1 VALPEPIKSDP
12 PPHTSLQTLAIW
24 VLVKAGN
31 SGLENFVARFFM
43 RVGTKVIPQNK
54 VVLFYPPYDGPPLGA
69 PLSLLCLASPLLQAG
84 FEVRLIDNFIS
95 PDYEKAILRE
105 IEDALCLGISVL
117 TGPHIG
123 AAIRV
128 SRAVKKLRPEMPII
142 FGGWH
147 ASLATEQTLREPFVD
162 AIVRGQGE
170 LTFLEL
176 VQRIADGQEWQGV
189 RGLSFKDSEG
199 SIVHEAERPVANIN
213 DLPAPAYHLAE
224 PGIYAAVSG
233 IRQLAYTSSVGC
245 PYQCNYCTDQV
256 FYKRRFNAYRVE
268 RVVNELAELVP
279 RYKIEHVPL
288 FDSNF
293 LVDRRRAVAIAKG
306 IVASKIKFQWDFQTS
321 TDFLALM
328 SEEEVCILAESGV
341 HHIGFGTESAS
352 QEVLA
357 LMNKRFQH
365 VEQMAETARKTHLA
379 GIRVVFN
386 IILGYP
392 GETDAQR
399 QQTFRIMSDIAREYS
414 NVSFSPNIFT
424 PYPGIPIWPQ
434 LKEMGVREPQS
445 LEEWESLALGTNV
458 LPWLRGEE
466 LRKLKRSLE
475 YFLLNSQLR
484 KVTATIPWTR
494 RNVRRLLGA
503 PIRWR
508 IDKSRYSFPWE
519 LWLSRAVEKAVTR
532 RSLLT
537 GQPLAERTEEVC

>member
-1 VALPEPIKSDP
+1 MTIAAASQPRVQEPNSRKR
-12 PPHTSLQTLAIW
+12 AI
-24 VLVKAGN
+24 L
-31 SGLENFVARFFM
+31 SP
-43 RVGTKVIPQNK
+43 TNK

-84 FEVRLIDNFIS
+84 FEVKLIDNLIS
-95 PDYEKAILRE
+95 PDYENAILRE
-105 IEDALCLGISVL
+105 SEGALLLGISVL

-123 AAIRV
+123 AAVRV
-128 SRAVKKLRPEMPII
+128 SKGVKKLRPALPIV

-147 ASLATEQTLREPFVD
+147 ASLATQQTLREPFVD

-170 LTFLEL
+170 LTLLEL
-176 VQRIADGQEWQGV
+176 AQRIAAGQDWHGV
-189 RGLSFKDSEG
+189 RGLSFKDRDGE
-199 SIVHEAERPVANIN
+199 IVHEPERPVADIN
-213 DLPAPAYHLAE
+213 TLPAPAYHLAD
-224 PGIYAAVSG
+224 PGIYAAASG

-256 FYKRRFNAYRVE
+256 FYKRRFNAYRVD
-268 RVVNELAELVP
+268 RVVNDLAELVP
-279 RYKIEHVPL
+279 RYHIEHVPL

-293 LVDRRRAVAIAKG
+293 LVDRKRAVAIARG
-306 IVASKIKFQWDFQTS
+306 IIATGVKFQWDFQTS

-328 SEEEVCILAESGV
+328 SDDDVRLLAESGV

-352 QEVLA
+352 QRVLA

-365 VEQMAETARKTHLA
+365 VEQMVETARKTNLA
-379 GIRVVFN
+379 GIHIVFN

-392 GETDAQR
+392 GETEAHR
-399 QQTFRIMSDIAREYS
+399 QETFRVMSGIAKEYS

-445 LEEWESLALGTNV
+445 LEEWETLALGTNV

-466 LRKLKRSLE
+466 LRRLRRSLD
-475 YFLLNSQLR
+475 YFLLNNQIR
-484 KVTATIPWTR
+484 KVTKNIPWAR
-494 RNVRRLLGA
+494 RGVQQILGA
-503 PIRWR
+503 PVRWR
-508 IDKSRYSFPWE
+508 IGKSRYSFPWE
-519 LWLSRAVEKAVTR
+519 LWLSRAMEKVVTR

-537 GQPLAERTEEVC
+537 GQPLAERPQEVC

>member
-1 VALPEPIKSDP
+1 LP
-12 PPHTSLQTLAIW
+12 
-24 VLVKAGN
+24 
-31 SGLENFVARFFM
+31 
-43 RVGTKVIPQNK
+43 GTNK

-84 FEVRLIDNFIS
+84 FEVKLVDNLLH
-95 PDYEKAILRE
+95 PDYEKTILRE
-105 IEDALCLGISVL
+105 TSDALCLGISVL

-123 AAIRV
+123 AAVRV

-147 ASLATEQTLREPFVD
+147 SSLATQQTLAEPFVD

-170 LTFLEL
+170 LTLLEL
-176 VQRIADGQEWQGV
+176 VQRIADGCDWHGV
-189 RGLSFKDSEG
+189 QGLSFKDENG
-199 SIVHEAERPVANIN
+199 NIIHERERPVANVN
-213 DLPAPAYHLAE
+213 DLPAPAYHLAD
-224 PGIYAAVSG
+224 PAIYAAVSG
-233 IRQLAYTSSVGC
+233 VRQLAYTSSVGC

-268 RVVNELAELVP
+268 RVVSELAELVP
-279 RYKIEHVPL
+279 RYDIEHVPF

-293 LVDRRRAVAIAKG
+293 LVDRKRAVAIAKG
-306 IVASKIKFQWDFQTS
+306 IVESGTRFQWDFQTS

-328 SEEEVCILAESGV
+328 SDDDVRLLAESGV

-352 QEVLA
+352 QEVLT

-365 VEQMAETARKTHLA
+365 VEQMVETARKTHLA
-379 GIRVVFN
+379 GIHVVFN

-392 GETDAQR
+392 GETAAHR

-445 LEEWESLALGTNV
+445 LEEWETLALGTNV

-466 LRKLKRSLE
+466 LRRLRRSLD
-475 YFLLNSQLR
+475 YFLLNNQIR
-484 KVTATIPWTR
+484 TVTKKIPWAR
-494 RNVRRLLGA
+494 RGVRQLLGA
-503 PIRWR
+503 PVRWR
-508 IDKSRYSFPWE
+508 IGKSRYSFPWE
-519 LWLSRAVEKAVTR
+519 LWLSRAVEKLVTR

-537 GQPLAERTEEVC
+537 GQPLAEHTQEVC

>member
-1 VALPEPIKSDP
+1 LSRADKI
-12 PPHTSLQTLAIW
+12 
-24 VLVKAGN
+24 
-31 SGLENFVARFFM
+31 
-43 RVGTKVIPQNK
+43 
-54 VVLFYPPYDGPPLGA
+54 VLFYPPYDGSPLGA
-69 PLSLLCLASPLLQAG
+69 PLALLCLASPLLEAG
-84 FEVRLIDNFIS
+84 FGVKLVDNLIS

-105 IEDALCLGISVL
+105 LEDALLLGISVL

-123 AAIRV
+123 AAIRI
-128 SRAVKKLRPEMPII
+128 SRAVKKLRPRMPIV

-147 ASLATEQTLREPFVD
+147 ASLATQQTLREPYVD

-170 LTFLEL
+170 LTLLEL
-176 VQRIADGQEWQGV
+176 AQRIADGRDWRGVQGI
-189 RGLSFKDSEG
+189 SFKDAEG
-199 SIVHEAERPVANIN
+199 RIVHESDRPVVDIN
-213 DLPAPAYHLAE
+213 TLPRPAYHLAD

-233 IRQLAYTSSVGC
+233 VRQLAYTSSVGC

-268 RVVNELAELVP
+268 RVVNDLAELVP
-279 RYKIEHVPL
+279 RYDIEHVPL

-293 LVDRRRAVAIAKG
+293 LVDRKRAVAIAKG
-306 IVASKIKFQWDFQTS
+306 IIASGVKFRWDFQTS

-328 SEEEVCILAESGV
+328 SEDDVRLLAESGV

-352 QEVLA
+352 PEVLA

-365 VEQMAETARKTHLA
+365 VEQMVETARKTNLA
-379 GIRVVFN
+379 GIHVVFN

-392 GETDAQR
+392 GETENHR
-399 QQTFRIMSDIAREYS
+399 QQTFRIMSDIAKEYA

-434 LKEMGVREPQS
+434 LREIGVREPQS
-445 LEEWESLALGTNV
+445 LEEWETLALGTNV

-466 LRKLKRSLE
+466 LRRLRRSLE
-475 YFLLNSQLR
+475 YFLLNNQIR
-484 KVTATIPWTR
+484 KVSTRIPWAR
-494 RNVRRLLGA
+494 QKMRRLLGA

-508 IDKSRYSFPWE
+508 IGKNRYSFPWE
-519 LWLSRAVEKAVTR
+519 LWVSRAMDRVVTR

-537 GQPLAERTEEVC
+537 GQPLGQRSQQVC